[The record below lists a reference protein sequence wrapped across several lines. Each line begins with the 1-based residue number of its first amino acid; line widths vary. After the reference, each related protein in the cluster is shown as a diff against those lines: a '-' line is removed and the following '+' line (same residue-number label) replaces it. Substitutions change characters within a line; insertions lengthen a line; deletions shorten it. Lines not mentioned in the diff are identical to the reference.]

1 VGGQNLIGVGS
12 ILGGSQ
18 NDTFV
23 VATTGSLSGTLNGGA
38 GSNTLDLS
46 ALGTANFNLGGTASR
61 HRRRLPQHRH
71 ADRQQHDV
79 DADRNRHG
87 LHLCDRRQRTA
98 AASTTARRRRH
109 FSGVVNLTGGAGADV
124 FQVGNTGSLIGTI
137 AGGGGVNALDLSAR
151 ATANFGLASASSGNA
166 SGITGGYSAVTTLVG
181 NGSSTLTGTS
191 NASTFT
197 VSGGNSGT
205 VTDLS
210 GTTTFSGV
218 GSLAGGAAGDV
229 FALTNGGSLTAAS
242 TAAPASTC

>member
-18 NDTFV
+18 NDSFV

-46 ALGTANFNLGGTASR
+46 ALGTANFNLGGTATGIGGGF
-61 HRRRLPQHRH
+61 L
-71 ADRQQHDV
+71 
-79 DADRNRHG
+79 NIG
-87 LHLCDRRQRTA
+87 TLIGNNTT
-98 AASTTARRRRH
+98 STLTGTGTGSTYAIAGANSGSVNDGATTTN

-166 SGITGGYSAVTTLVG
+166 SGITGGYSAVTRWW
-181 NGSSTLTGTS
+181 
-191 NASTFT
+191 A
-197 VSGGNSGT
+197 
-205 VTDLS
+205 
-210 GTTTFSGV
+210 
-218 GSLAGGAAGDV
+218 
-229 FALTNGGSLTAAS
+229 TAARRS
-242 TAAPASTC
+242 PAPATPRPSPSAVATAAPSPTSRARPPSRASARSPAARPATCSR